1 VLGLLPAN
9 PHTCQGGS
17 DGLPADALLCKS
29 LLKAHQGGHLHRPQA
44 ALLAELP
51 GAPVKHLAQ
60 SLGTLLVDGSMNGV
74 GAVRTPSQRLGKAL
88 LVEDVD
94 SVAHRLRVR
103 AEVAGDLVGVLSI
116 STGEQDLATTQG
128 EGIR

>member
-1 VLGLLPAN
+1 M
-9 PHTCQGGS
+9 
-17 DGLPADALLCKS
+17 
-29 LLKAHQGGHLHRPQA
+29 
-44 ALLAELP
+44 
-51 GAPVKHLAQ
+51 KHLAQ